1 MGIWAIIEKVCGDR
15 HMGHEEKVCEDRCMN
30 HKEKDGFMGGYKMV
44 MLGIEAIRW
53 YNLGNFREKENGY
66 EY

>member
-1 MGIWAIIEKVCGDR
+1 
-15 HMGHEEKVCEDRCMN
+15 MGHEEKVCEDRCMN